1 MAWAL
6 CVEKGHGPDP
16 PVGKHPAG
24 GGVEHALPVRVILE
38 RAVPPGHLLVE
49 TLHRAAAEGACAG
62 KEDVV
67 GTRPGDVKE
76 EATFSVH
83 TKAASEANLVP
94 GAA

>member
-1 MAWAL
+1 MVAL
-6 CVEKGHGPDP
+6 SMLSQCGSFLNGPS
-16 PVGKHPAG
+16 
-24 GGVEHALPVRVILE
+24 LPVTF
-38 RAVPPGHLLVE
+38 VE